1 MPQEDDEA
9 AELEH
14 AEEIGFVQLP
24 ASDQS
29 AEVMQPGEEPF
40 DLPAAAIAAE
50 FSAILGSILAVAAIR
65 SDHADAVLAPQL
77 SVERIAV
84 VSRIANHPFGLG
96 PGESVVECGL
106 DEVCFMWR
114 RAGGAPGGGESM
126 AGCDRPGFSA

>member
-14 AEEIGFVQLP
+14 AEEIGFVKLP
-24 ASDQS
+24 AREQS

-50 FSAILGSILAVAAIR
+50 CSAILGSILAVAAIR

-84 VSRIANHPFGLG
+84 VSRIANHPFGRG
-96 PGESVVECGL
+96 PGASVVECG
-106 DEVCFMWR
+106 F
-114 RAGGAPGGGESM
+114 GGVLFLSVRE
-126 AGCDRPGFSA
+126 